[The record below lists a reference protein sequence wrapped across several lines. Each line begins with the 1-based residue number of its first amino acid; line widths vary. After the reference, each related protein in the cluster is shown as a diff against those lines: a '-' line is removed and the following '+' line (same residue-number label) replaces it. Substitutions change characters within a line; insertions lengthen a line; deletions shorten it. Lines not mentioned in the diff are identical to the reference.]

1 VVFSALPDA
10 RAHLRFNVAT
20 SLNPQSFAALE
31 RAMAGAAR
39 AARSA

>member
-1 VVFSALPDA
+1 LPEA
-10 RAHLRFNVAT
+10 RAHLRFNAAT

-31 RAMAGAAR
+31 RAMSG